1 MQLDDLTGAP
11 NPRRGRIFAAE
22 KGMKLELV
30 PVDLSK
36 GEHKTPE
43 FLLKHPSGKIPAL
56 ETDDGQFIGESVAI
70 CRYLE
75 ALQPEPNLFGSTP
88 YELGRVE
95 MHNRILELEF
105 STQIGVSW
113 VNGPVVAKMAPG
125 RIKPNPAAKEASD
138 ANVHAFYARLDRE
151 LANRA
156 FMADGLAADRYT
168 IADITALSGV
178 DFAKELVG
186 LSPAEDL
193 ANLWAWHQRVSERPS
208 ASA

>member
-1 MQLDDLTGAP
+1 MKLYDVTEAP
-11 NPRRGRIFAAE
+11 NPRRVRIFAAE
-22 KGMKLELV
+22 KGIDLELV
-30 PVDLSK
+30 PVDMMA

-75 ALQPEPNLFGSTP
+75 AVHPEPNLFGATP

-105 STQIGVSW
+105 WSQIGVSW
-113 VNGPVVAKMAPG
+113 VNGPVVAKMAAG
-125 RIKPNPAAKEASD
+125 RFKQNPAAKEASD
-138 ANVHAFYARLDRE
+138 ANVHRFYERLDRE
-151 LANRA
+151 LGERSH
-156 FMADGLAADRYT
+156 MAGDRFT
-168 IADITALSGV
+168 VADITALSGV
-178 DFAKELVG
+178 DFASGPVG
-186 LSPAEDL
+186 LPPAE
-193 ANLWAWHQRVSERPS
+193 NLSNLREWHERMTARPS